1 MKRILTIAIILIS
14 NVFFAQNLF
23 EKFDN
28 QDNITGI
35 SVNKK
40 MFELMS
46 KVKIDTNDK
55 ETQQYLALINDL
67 DNLKVYVTTNAKAA
81 SEMKS
86 TSEKFLKTSNLDEL
100 MRVTENGRNIKIF
113 VKTGSTETKIKELFM
128 FIEGSGKENQSVI
141 MSLTGDFSLNQL
153 SSLTNKMNLP
163 GGDILKRA
171 SKN

>member
-1 MKRILTIAIILIS
+1 MKKYLIIAILLSS

-23 EKFDN
+23 AKFDN

-46 KVKIDTNDK
+46 KVKIDSNDK

-67 DNLKVYVTTNAKAA
+67 DNLKVYVTTNAKSAA
-81 SEMKS
+81 EMKT
-86 TSEKFLKTSNLDEL
+86 TSEKFLKSSNLDEL

-113 VKTGSTETKIKELFM
+113 VKTGSSETKIKELFM

>member
-86 TSEKFLKTSNLDEL
+86 TSEKF